1 MTELSDQE
9 YAEFTKGMMEFEKTR
24 PVIEKIT
31 RKILY
36 NTLSGAIIAKISDEN
51 YTTQDPAFALLDVEQ
66 SYFDYT
72 KLKEEYYVSD
82 NRVMR
87 IPGRRVSEIKR
98 LIVPTENG
106 RFTVTKHNML
116 FVSEQGE
123 TYDYRKN

>member
-1 MTELSDQE
+1 MTELSDEE
-9 YAEFTKGMMEFEKTR
+9 YAEFAKGMMEFEKIR

-51 YTTQDPAFALLDVEQ
+51 YTIQDPAFALLDVEQ

-82 NRVMR
+82 NRVIR
-87 IPGRRVSEIKR
+87 IPGRKVSEIKR
-98 LIVPTENG
+98 LLVPTENG
-106 RFTVTKHNML
+106 RFTV
-116 FVSEQGE
+116 
-123 TYDYRKN
+123 